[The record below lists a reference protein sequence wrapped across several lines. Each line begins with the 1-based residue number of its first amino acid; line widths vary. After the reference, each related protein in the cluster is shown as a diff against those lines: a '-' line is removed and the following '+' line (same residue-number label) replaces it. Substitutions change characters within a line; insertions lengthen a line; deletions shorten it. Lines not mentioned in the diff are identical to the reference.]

1 MGNYFNNQ
9 FYIKSRNLLKYE
21 EVYFGFL
28 CNWRVVGKNGKEL
41 WGNVPLELFV
51 RISLYWKTYN
61 LDKMCWTEGLSLG
74 VLQAYDITSSR
85 FLLMVKSP
93 PIWRGSS
100 STPAKAVGNC
110 LPCNYVLGEIN
121 AILFEFFFLQQ

>member
-1 MGNYFNNQ
+1 MDTERCTSFTVKPHKYF
-9 FYIKSRNLLKYE
+9 F
-21 EVYFGFL
+21 
-28 CNWRVVGKNGKEL
+28 
-41 WGNVPLELFV
+41 
-51 RISLYWKTYN
+51 YN

-110 LPCNYVLGEIN
+110 LPCNKEIKRMVTISFVKKSNTLNIMQVSIPQVL
-121 AILFEFFFLQQ
+121 LTF